1 MRKLLIIGLFVS
13 FIACSG
19 TKDSAK
25 APKPTITDF
34 VETITAEGLRRDL
47 EVIAHDS
54 LEGRDTGS
62 PGLEKAAR
70 YLSGRYTELGLE
82 PVGDNGTYEQFFDV
96 VAPVTNSYDY
106 TVKDVNGNVIDNSK
120 LTKNEIGNFSNIF
133 GNNADVEGEILFAGT
148 GTVNNKLDINHFP
161 EDMGG
166 KWVMIFSAEDTNLR
180 TLQQTVF
187 SSGALG
193 LILIP
198 ETVED
203 FKATAEGRQFSIGTP
218 GRMTLAYMS
227 NNNSGRGGGS
237 QPSYEVINPELAA
250 QILSVNNADEL
261 HTLSKTIQ
269 DNPADFTPSN
279 TGFTFSYKVDAEEK
293 TITTSNIVAFLEG
306 SDPKLKEEVVV
317 LSSHYDHIGITAPDS
332 TGDTINNGAD
342 DDGSGTVGVL
352 HAAQA
357 MAAAKNAGVGPK
369 RSVLFMHVAGE
380 EKGLLGSRYYS
391 DHPIYEIEN
400 TVANINVDM
409 IGRVDEIHK
418 DRKDFIY
425 IIGGKLISSGLDSIV
440 REANEKSVN
449 INISERFN
457 DLNDPNQF
465 YRRSDHWNFGRL
477 GIPFIFFFNGVHDDY
492 HRPSDE
498 IKYIEW
504 EQLTQRTKLLYM
516 STALIANA
524 KDRPVVDNQAFIEA
538 TQVQPR

>member
-1 MRKLLIIGLFVS
+1 MRKLLIAGLFVS

-19 TKDSAK
+19 SKDSAK

-96 VAPVTNSYDY
+96 VAPVTNSYEY
-106 TVKDVNGNVIDNSK
+106 TLKDENGNIVNQSR
-120 LTKNEIGNFSNIF
+120 LTKDELGGFTNIF
-133 GNNADVEGEILFAGT
+133 GNNAEVEGEIVFAGT
-148 GTVNNKLDINHFP
+148 GTVSNKMDINHFP
-161 EDMGG
+161 ENMAG
-166 KWVMIFSAEDTNLR
+166 KWVMLLSVDGVTNLR
-180 TLQQTVF
+180 ALQQVMF

-198 ETVED
+198 ESEAD
-203 FKATAEGRQFSIGTP
+203 FIETAERRQYSIGTP
-218 GRMTLAYMS
+218 GRMTLAYLQTESS
-227 NNNSGRGGGS
+227 NRGGS
-237 QPSYEVINPELAA
+237 QMSYESISPALAA
-250 QILSVNNADEL
+250 KILGVDSVKEL
-261 HTLSKTIQ
+261 NLLSKAIQ
-269 DNPADFTPSN
+269 DDPSGFTPSE
-279 TGFTFSYKVDAEEK
+279 TGFMFSYVVDSEEK

-418 DRKDFIY
+418 DRKDFVY
-425 IIGGKLISSGLDSIV
+425 IIGGKLISSGLDKIV

-477 GIPFIFFFNGVHDDY
+477 GIPFVFFFNGVHDDY